1 MFSWIILYC
10 IVLYCIFTIGRRNY
24 IVYKQAG
31 VTKLF
36 SFLCRMKFWLP
47 VTKMITVWL
56 VLQTNVTY
64 LVMQNIVGRCKFFP
78 FVHLSFRLSVHLP
91 THLSI
96 YPFIFSSFHLFIHPF
111 FHPFIFSF
119 FHFFILPFFTLSSF
133 HTSKY
138 SSVYISP
145 SNIYSSISLPSIYLF
160 IRPSIYFRY
169 RAAIKRS
176 QDSRIP
182 SATPVPPTQLA
193 HSGTETLLKADPKMV
208 FFCRKIYDY
217 RMGRIMKNPF
227 MYNSG

>member
-1 MFSWIILYC
+1 
-10 IVLYCIFTIGRRNY
+10 
-24 IVYKQAG
+24 
-31 VTKLF
+31 
-36 SFLCRMKFWLP
+36 
-47 VTKMITVWL
+47 
-56 VLQTNVTY
+56 
-64 LVMQNIVGRCKFFP
+64 MQNIVGRCKFFP